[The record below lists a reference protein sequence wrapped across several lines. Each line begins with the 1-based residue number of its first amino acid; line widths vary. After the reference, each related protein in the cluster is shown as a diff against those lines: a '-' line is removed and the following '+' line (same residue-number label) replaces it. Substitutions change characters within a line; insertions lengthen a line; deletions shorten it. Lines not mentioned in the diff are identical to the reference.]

1 MFGAGEKGTRMRA
14 RVTQYKVRPDAIPA
28 ARAEIETMKD
38 EIMALHGIRQFLSVL
53 NDAGDGYV
61 VSLLD
66 AGEAPKEDAERIRA
80 LWGRMAPHLEATPA
94 PAEYDVVAWWETE

>member
-1 MFGAGEKGTRMRA
+1 MRA
-14 RVTQYKVRPDAIPA
+14 RVTHYKVRPDAIPA

-38 EIMALHGIRQFLSVL
+38 EIMALHGIRQFLSVI

-94 PAEYDVVAWWETE
+94 PAEYDVVAWWENE

>member
-1 MFGAGEKGTRMRA
+1 MLDAGEKGKQMRA
-14 RVTQYKVRPDAIPA
+14 RVTHYKVRPDAIPA

-38 EIMALHGIRQFLSVL
+38 EIMELHGMRQFLSVL

-94 PAEYDVVAWWETE
+94 PSEYDVVAWWETE